1 MESTHAVSARE
12 SRALTPCLPADRPR
26 TWLRRIFG
34 GGVVPEACPS
44 WCVATHQNDQDLTV
58 GDLMHE
64 GPTAAMRLPMHV
76 DGGDMP
82 MAWPVLAATVRQWP
96 YDESEDR
103 RQPYVGFEP
112 AADEVIVLGEDG
124 LRTVIAQIRAHADR
138 LEQQVLAQLVAARAE
153 DSVTATA

>member
-1 MESTHAVSARE
+1 MTVSSMPAQAQSAPASST
-12 SRALTPCLPADRPR
+12 RPR

-34 GGVVPEACPS
+34 GGAIREVCPS
-44 WCVATHQNDQDLTV
+44 WCVATHHNDQDLTV

-64 GPTAAMRLPMHV
+64 GATAAMRLPMHA
-76 DGGDMP
+76 DGTDEP

-96 YDESEDR
+96 YDESEDG

-124 LRTVIAQIRAHADR
+124 LRAVIAQIRAHADR
-138 LEQQVLAQLVAARAE
+138 LEQTVLVQLVQARAE
-153 DSVTATA
+153 HAGQTATA

>member
-1 MESTHAVSARE
+1 MGHTVPNHALASQAPSTR
-12 SRALTPCLPADRPR
+12 TR

-34 GGVVPEACPS
+34 GGVLPERCPS

-58 GDLMHE
+58 GDLLHE
-64 GPTAAMRLPMHV
+64 GPSTSMRLPMHV
-76 DGGDMP
+76 DGTDMP

-112 AADEVIVLGEDG
+112 AADEVIVLDEDG
-124 LRTVIAQIRAHADR
+124 LRSVIAQIRAHADR
-138 LEQQVLAQLVAARAE
+138 LEQQVLTQLVAARAE
-153 DSVTATA
+153 YRVTATA